1 MIRSF
6 LPIGQGG
13 FAVEQF
19 SRNKINIVFDC
30 GTKTNIGKVGSQKLV
45 EALICRTFEPGEQI
59 HMVFVSHLHDDHI
72 NGLPFLLRYCK
83 VKRIYLPY
91 LTPVE
96 QAITIFLLQE
106 TMDIDS
112 LRLFRSLITGNGL
125 RDFDIDTRVVYV
137 MPPEQNENISNSDQA
152 TIMSGESIEIGLHD
166 ARTAPEWEFIP
177 YCYEG
182 DARSKDF
189 KALLL
194 EQGITSDDIQR
205 FLSERF
211 WEKDEL
217 FWKIKQIYTRIENDL
232 NFTTMVVYSGAKSK
246 YIRQY
251 HCAGNNCEISQL
263 MNCWNLEESGCL
275 YTGDYRASSDD
286 EWEDLKRAYDKVWD
300 RIGIF
305 TLPHHGSSNN
315 YNEEFSAQ
323 YATIIIN
330 AGYTN
335 HYGHP
340 SRKVLCNLIEN
351 KCRFFWVN
359 EHIGSRGIF
368 RTIPFSL

>member
-137 MPPEQNENISNSDQA
+137 MPPEQNENISN
-152 TIMSGESIEIGLHD
+152 
-166 ARTAPEWEFIP
+166 R
-177 YCYEG
+177 
-182 DARSKDF
+182 
-189 KALLL
+189 
-194 EQGITSDDIQR
+194 
-205 FLSERF
+205 
-211 WEKDEL
+211 
-217 FWKIKQIYTRIENDL
+217 N
-232 NFTTMVVYSGAKSK
+232 
-246 YIRQY
+246 
-251 HCAGNNCEISQL
+251 
-263 MNCWNLEESGCL
+263 
-275 YTGDYRASSDD
+275 
-286 EWEDLKRAYDKVWD
+286 
-300 RIGIF
+300 
-305 TLPHHGSSNN
+305 
-315 YNEEFSAQ
+315 
-323 YATIIIN
+323 
-330 AGYTN
+330 
-335 HYGHP
+335 
-340 SRKVLCNLIEN
+340 
-351 KCRFFWVN
+351 WV
-359 EHIGSRGIF
+359 
-368 RTIPFSL
+368 T